1 MAQIIKKG
9 PSYMVRVTWRDHTG
23 KQHKKSKSGFK
34 TKAQA
39 RKFAAEIESQKYSGQ
54 ISAQDPTFYQYFL
67 DWYTAYKKNRVANAT
82 KNQYTYVLNVI
93 KTYFGNKRL
102 STINR
107 RQYQLFLNEF
117 GTNHSKKTVTKLSA
131 YIRACVHNAI
141 IDGIINNDFTER
153 TELVW
158 DAKRTQKIDYLNIA
172 ELNQLVIALEANRQ
186 PRYTGRYMILTA
198 IYTGMRLAEIAALTW
213 QDINFDFKT
222 VQINKSW
229 NYLNGGGF
237 KPTKNK
243 SSNRIIR
250 VDNHLLSLLAELKEN
265 HTELVFGS
273 QIANNVPGSNAVNK
287 TLRKFLKQCCIN
299 KPSFHFH
306 SLRHTHVAYLL
317 SQGIPLYAISQ
328 RLGHSNMTTTAT
340 KYAYLID
347 EFKARSDDLIEEALS
362 DIGGVPEGVPTSKFI

>member
-39 RKFAAEIESQKYSGQ
+39 RKFAAEIESQKYNGQ

-82 KNQYTYVLNVI
+82 KKQYTYVLNVI
-93 KTYFGNKRL
+93 KTYFGSKRL

-117 GTNHSKKTVTKLSA
+117 GAKHSKKTVTKLSA

-141 IDGIINNDFTER
+141 IDGIINTDFTER

-158 DAKRTQKIDYLNIA
+158 DAERTQKIDYLNIA
-172 ELNQLVIALEANRQ
+172 ELNQLVVALKTNRQ

-222 VQINKSW
+222 IQINKSW
-229 NYLNGGGF
+229 DYLNGGGF

-250 VDNHLLSLLAELKEN
+250 IDDHLLALLAELKGN

-287 TLRKFLKQCCIN
+287 TLRNFLKQCHIN

-362 DIGGVPEGVPTSKFI
+362 DIGSVPEGVPTSKFI

>member
-1 MAQIIKKG
+1 M
-9 PSYMVRVTWRDHTG
+9 
-23 KQHKKSKSGFK
+23 
-34 TKAQA
+34 
-39 RKFAAEIESQKYSGQ
+39 
-54 ISAQDPTFYQYFL
+54 
-67 DWYTAYKKNRVANAT
+67 
-82 KNQYTYVLNVI
+82 
-93 KTYFGNKRL
+93 
-102 STINR
+102 
-107 RQYQLFLNEF
+107 
-117 GTNHSKKTVTKLSA
+117 
-131 YIRACVHNAI
+131 
-141 IDGIINNDFTER
+141 
-153 TELVW
+153 W

-229 NYLNGGGF
+229 DYLNGGGF

-265 HTELVFGS
+265 HTDLVFGS